1 MFCVIAKRGPDGRF
15 LPGTRIG
22 DEEISRE
29 RILNFAAFVAKRL
42 QTEAIAAQ
50 TEQPATE
57 KENLCMEKYELDVPA
72 TLEAQELR
80 GMERRTDARLDRVKA
95 AECRQN
101 MIPNKHELVQ
111 EALALLESASEEDV
125 YQTVKFLTLIQR

>member
-15 LPGTRIG
+15 LPSTRIG

-29 RILNFAAFVAKRL
+29 CILDFAAYVAKRFKDG
-42 QTEAIAAQ
+42 AIAERQ
-50 TEQPATE
+50 EQPAAE

-101 MIPNKHELVQ
+101 MTPNKHELVQ